1 MLKNQSLNFSS
12 KPELFFLIS
21 ASILV
26 FLAGSLFLL
35 IFFGIVVFGVFWREK
50 INKTFDQLFSDLLE
64 F

>member
-1 MLKNQSLNFSS
+1 MPKNQSLIFTS

-26 FLAGSLFLL
+26 FLAGSMFLL
-35 IFFGIVVFGVFWREK
+35 IIFGAVVFGGFWKEK
-50 INKTFDQLFSDLLE
+50 INNTFDRLLEELLE

>member
-1 MLKNQSLNFSS
+1 MLKHQPLNFTS

-26 FLAGSLFLL
+26 FLAGSMLL
-35 IFFGIVVFGVFWREK
+35 LVCFGAAVFGFFGKEK
-50 INKTFDQLFSDLLE
+50 LSQQFDKFLDELFE